1 MKAIKNREYK
11 LLIDLHEESTTNSE
25 LVAEAG
31 EIFIVRY
38 LTLNI
43 ENHSNACVVLQR
55 PEFAE
60 STDNDTMDLWIP
72 LNVFENIFASVR
84 KEEGF

>member
-11 LLIDLHEESTTNSE
+11 LLIDLHEESSTNSE

-38 LTLNI
+38 LSLGI
-43 ENHSNACVVLQR
+43 ETHSCTCVVLQK
-55 PEFAE
+55 PELAE

-72 LNVFENIFASVR
+72 LDVFENIFASVR